1 MAIKTLGQ
9 VKAERQAR
17 ERRNKAKKDNLKRRK
32 KAWGF

>member
-9 VKAERQAR
+9 VQSERKAR
-17 ERRNKAKKDNLKRRK
+17 ERRNKAKKENLKRRK